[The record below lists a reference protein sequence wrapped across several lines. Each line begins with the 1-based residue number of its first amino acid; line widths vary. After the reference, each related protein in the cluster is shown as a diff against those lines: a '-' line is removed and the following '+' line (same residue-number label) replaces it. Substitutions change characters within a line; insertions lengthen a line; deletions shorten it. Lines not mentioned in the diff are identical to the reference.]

1 MVLMALLALGASL
14 LAFPSTARAL
24 ATVNAR
30 AGLTG
35 SSPIQTASTLPT
47 PASPLTSCPW
57 LASAVARHETPSAL
71 AALVESRMT
80 LAEKLGEL
88 ALSAAGA
95 YENVNRGV
103 ARLCIPSLTLQ
114 DGPAGL
120 AFGDT
125 GVTQLPAPLGIA
137 ATFDPSV
144 ARQYGQ
150 VEGEEARGQG
160 IDVVQGPNLNI
171 DRVPESGRA
180 FEGYGED
187 PLLVSAMGVADIGGI
202 QSQGVLADAKHLVTY
217 SQETNRGAL
226 DTQVSS
232 RALNEIYL
240 APFKAAVTQAHVASI
255 MCAYPRLNGTFQCED
270 PGLAQVLQ
278 AWGFS
283 GFVRSDLG
291 AVHDPAAALSAGTD
305 LLKPTSV
312 ADLTA
317 AVSWGSV
324 PVATIDADVERMLA
338 QMFAYGLVGQ
348 TSTGVPGTPVDT
360 TAHAAFALSAAERS
374 AVLLQN
380 RSNLLPIDSAH
391 IRSVAVIGADA
402 STAPVTAGFGSSHV
416 VAPFTSAPLAAIQGR
431 LGANVA
437 VQYADGGSTTRPL
450 PGIPT
455 VDLTPASGTGHGL
468 TLTVGHSAAGGTSIT
483 SVDPVA
489 AAAIDVAPANASPN
503 PDQVHSNPPAD
514 RSRNE
519 GSADASGEGLSP
531 DVDPSANLGTSIELP
546 HSWGGATAAW
556 TGTLTPPRTG
566 LYSFS
571 VTGSGSET
579 LTLDGLNVVSDP
591 LAHAQGTWS
600 GSINLVAGHPYRLAL
615 NWVPVTDGLP
625 VHNVLNLGMAYEGDA
640 IAAAVTAARAS
651 QIAVVFAADYSSET
665 FDRPSLSL
673 PGDQNALI
681 SAVVAANPNT
691 VVVLNTGGPVLM
703 PWLGSVA
710 SVVEAWYPGEQD
722 GAAIAAVLCG
732 DVNPSGHLP
741 VTFPASQGQ
750 SAVPTAAQWPGT
762 VLTSTYS
769 EGLAVGYRF
778 NNATGIRPL
787 FPFGFGLSYTT
798 FSYGNATAAVTGQ
811 GYRISVTVT
820 NTGSRAGTDVAQ
832 AYLTFPAGS
841 GEPPGQLVA
850 FQPVSLAPGATQTV
864 TMTVPSSAFQVFQG
878 SAWTTVPGTY
888 TVGIGDSS
896 ESLATQTSLVIG

>member
-1 MVLMALLALGASL
+1 M
-14 LAFPSTARAL
+14 
-24 ATVNAR
+24 
-30 AGLTG
+30 
-35 SSPIQTASTLPT
+35 
-47 PASPLTSCPW
+47 
-57 LASAVARHETPSAL
+57 ARHDSPQTL
-71 AALVESRMT
+71 AALVVARMT
-80 LAEKLGEL
+80 TEEKLGEL
-88 ALSAAGA
+88 ALSASGR
-95 YENVNRGV
+95 YENVNSGV
-103 ARLCIPSLTLQ
+103 DRLCIPSLTLQ

-137 ATFDPSV
+137 ATFDPSI

-187 PLLVSAMGVADIGGI
+187 PLLVSAMGVADIEGI

-226 DTQVSS
+226 NTLVSS

-255 MCAYPRLNGTFQCED
+255 MCAYPQLNGTFQCED
-270 PGLAQVLQ
+270 PGLAQVLL

-312 ADLTA
+312 ADLTT
-317 AVSWGSV
+317 AVSLGSV
-324 PVATIDADVERMLA
+324 PVTTLDTDVERMLT

-380 RSNLLPIDSAH
+380 RSNVLPIDPARV
-391 IRSVAVIGADA
+391 RSMAVIGADA

-416 VAPFTSAPLAAIQGR
+416 TAPFTSTPLAAIQGR
-431 LGANVA
+431 MGASVA

-455 VDLTPASGTGHGL
+455 VDLTPTSGTGHGL
-468 TLTVGHSAAGGTSIT
+468 TLTVGHSAVGGSSIT
-483 SVDPVA
+483 GVDPVA
-489 AAAIDVAPANASPN
+489 AAAIDVTPANALPI
-503 PDQVHSNPPAD
+503 PGQLHSNPPAD
-514 RSRNE
+514 RLRN
-519 GSADASGEGLSP
+519 GVSADASGERLNP
-531 DVDPSANLGTSIELP
+531 DVDPSAKLGTIVELP
-546 HSWGGATAAW
+546 HSWGGATASW
-556 TGTLTPPRTG
+556 MGTLTPPRTG

-600 GSINLVAGHPYRLAL
+600 GSVNLAAGHPYRLAL
-615 NWVPVTDGLP
+615 NWIPVSDGLP
-625 VHNVLNLGMAYEGDA
+625 VHNILKLGMAFDGDA
-640 IAAAVTAARAS
+640 IAAAVAAARAS
-651 QIAVVFAADYSSET
+651 QVAVVFAADYSSET
-665 FDRPSLSL
+665 FDRPRLSL

-681 SAVVAANPNT
+681 SAVAAANPKT

-710 SVVEAWYPGEQD
+710 AVVEAWYAGEQD

-741 VTFPASQGQ
+741 VTFPASQAQ
-750 SAVPTAAQWPGT
+750 SAVPTTAQWPGT
-762 VLTSTYS
+762 GLTSKYS

-798 FSYGNATAAVTGQ
+798 FSYGNATAAVSGR
-811 GYRISVTVT
+811 GYRVSVTVT
-820 NTGSRAGTDVAQ
+820 NTGGRAGTDVAQ

-841 GEPPGQLVA
+841 GEPPGRLVA

-878 SAWTTVPGTY
+878 TALTTVPGTY

-896 ESLATQTSLVIG
+896 ESLATQTSLVVG

>member
-1 MVLMALLALGASL
+1 VAFALASVVV
-14 LAFPSTARAL
+14 AFAWPSTAQGQTSAPAPAGTVGTAPNPA
-24 ATVNAR
+24 AT
-30 AGLTG
+30 
-35 SSPIQTASTLPT
+35 QPT
-47 PASPLTSCPW
+47 SATTITDCPW
-57 LASAVARHETPSAL
+57 LATAMARHDSPQALAELVVAR
-71 AALVESRMT
+71 MT
-80 LAEKLGEL
+80 VVEKLGEL
-88 ALSAAGA
+88 ALSASGR
-95 YENVNRGV
+95 YENRNSGV

-137 ATFDPSV
+137 ATFDPSI
-144 ARQYGQ
+144 ARQFGQ

-171 DRVPESGRA
+171 DRVPQSGRA

-187 PLLVSAMGVADIGGI
+187 PRLVSAMGIADIGGI

-217 SQETNRGAL
+217 NQETNRGVL

-232 RALNEIYL
+232 RALNELYL

-270 PGLAQVLQ
+270 PGLAQVL
-278 AWGFS
+278 ATWGFS

-305 LLKPTSV
+305 LVKPTSI

-317 AVSWGSV
+317 AVGQGAV
-324 PVATIDADVERMLA
+324 PVATIDADVERMLT
-338 QMFAYGLVGQ
+338 QMFTYGLVGQ
-348 TSTGVPGTPVDT
+348 TPTGVPGTPVDT

-380 RSNLLPIDSAH
+380 RSNVLPIDPAR

-416 VAPFTSAPLAAIQGR
+416 LAPFTSAPLAALQSR
-431 LGANVA
+431 LGAHVA

-455 VDLTPASGTGHGL
+455 SELTPASGQGHGL
-468 TLTVGHSAAGGTSIT
+468 TLTVGHSAPGGTSI
-483 SVDPVA
+483 SGIDPVA
-489 AAAIDVAPANASPN
+489 AAAITVAPANASPN
-503 PDQVHSNPPAD
+503 PDQVRTNPPAD
-514 RSRNE
+514 RSRD
-519 GSADASGEGLSP
+519 SASSDASGEGLDP
-531 DVDPSANLGTSIELP
+531 EVDPSAHVGTTVELP
-546 HSWGGATAAW
+546 HGWGGATASW
-556 TGTLTPPRTG
+556 TGTLVPPRTG

-571 VTGSGSET
+571 ITGSGSET
-579 LTLDGLNVVSDP
+579 LTLDGSTVVSDP
-591 LAHAQGTWS
+591 LTHAQGTWS
-600 GSINLVAGHPYRLAL
+600 GSVDLVAGHQYRLAL
-615 NWVPVTDGLP
+615 DWVPVVDGSP
-625 VHNVLNLGMAYEGDA
+625 VHNSLNLGMAYEGDA
-640 IAAAVTAARAS
+640 IAAAVQAARTS
-651 QIAVVFAADYSSET
+651 QVAVVFAADYNSET
-665 FDRPSLSL
+665 FDRPSLAL

-681 SAVVAANPNT
+681 AAVAAANPHT

-703 PWLGSVA
+703 PWLGDVA

-762 VLTSTYS
+762 GLISTYS
-769 EGLAVGYRF
+769 EGLDVGYRF
-778 NNATGIRPL
+778 NNATGTVPL

-798 FSYGNATAAVTGQ
+798 FSYGGATASPTGQ
-811 GYRISVTVT
+811 GYRVAVTVA
-820 NTGSRAGTDVAQ
+820 NTGSRAGTDVVQ

-850 FQPVSLAPGATQTV
+850 FQPVSLEPGATQTV
-864 TMTVPSSAFQVFQG
+864 TMSVPSSAFQVYSG
-878 SAWTTVPGTY
+878 SAWTTVPGSY

-896 ESLATQTSLVIG
+896 ASLPTQTSFVVG